1 MCGVFGVH
9 APDRDVARLTY
20 FGLFALQHRGQE
32 SAGIAVSENGRLTAL
47 RDLGLVTQV
56 FDEQKLHGLRGS
68 VGIGHTRYSTTG
80 SSQWSNAQPLVQHGR
95 ARTIAIG
102 HNGNLVNES
111 ALREEL
117 REAGVTLRA
126 TSDSEV
132 IAAMIAND
140 ESPLDEA
147 VASAMQRLEGA
158 YSVVALSQGTLIAF
172 RDPHG
177 FRPLVLGRIH
187 EDWVVASETCALDLV
202 GAEFVR
208 EVDRGEAVLI
218 DERGLRSVQAVE
230 PADPGALCIFEFFYL
245 ARPDTQLAGIEVHGA
260 RVRMGEQL
268 AREAPAEADL
278 VLPIPDSGTPAAIG
292 FSRALGIPF
301 SEGLIKN
308 RYVGRTFIQPDEE
321 LRRQGIRMKFNPLAE
336 VAGKRVVIVDDSI
349 VRGNTT
355 RAIVQMLFD
364 AGAAEVH
371 VRVSAPPVI
380 GQCFYGI
387 DLADPDEMIA
397 STHSVD
403 EIRELIGATSL
414 AYISHDGLVAA
425 TRRPE
430 SELCRACLTRKY
442 PTAVPAEHAKLRFEE
457 PVFVPRDRSALLAR
471 ESS

>member
-9 APDRDVARLTY
+9 APERDVARLTY
-20 FGLFALQHRGQE
+20 FGLFSLQHRGQE
-32 SAGIAVSENGRLTAL
+32 SAGIAVSEHGRLTAL

-56 FDEQKLHGLRGS
+56 FDEQKLRGLHGQAA
-68 VGIGHTRYSTTG
+68 IGHTRYSTTG

-95 ARTIAIG
+95 ARTVALG
-102 HNGNLVNES
+102 HNGNLVNEG

-117 REAGVTLRA
+117 AAAGVTLRA

-132 IAAMIAND
+132 IAALIAND
-140 ESPLDEA
+140 ESPLDSA
-147 VASAMQRLEGA
+147 VANAMSRLEGA

-172 RDPHG
+172 RDAHG

-187 EDWVVASETCALDLV
+187 DDWVVASETCALDLV
-202 GAEFVR
+202 GAELVR
-208 EVDRGEAVLI
+208 EVERGEAVLI
-218 DERGLRSVQAVE
+218 DEHGLRSVRAVE
-230 PADPGALCIFEFFYL
+230 PAAGGALCIFEFFYL

-260 RVRMGEQL
+260 RVRMGERL
-268 AREAPAEADL
+268 AAEAPVDAEL

-308 RYVGRTFIQPDEE
+308 RYIARTFIQPDQE
-321 LRRQGIRMKFNPLAE
+321 LRRQGVRLKFNPLAE
-336 VAGKRVVIVDDSI
+336 VAGKRLVVVDDSI

-355 RAIVQMLFD
+355 QQIVRMLFD

-397 STHSVD
+397 SDKSVE
-403 EIRELIGATSL
+403 EIREYIGATSL
-414 AYISHDGLVAA
+414 AYLSHEGLVAA
-425 TRRPE
+425 TKRPE
-430 SELCRACLTRKY
+430 SELCRACLTRRY
-442 PTAVPAEHAKLRFEE
+442 PTPVPVEHRKLRFE
-457 PVFVPRDRSALLAR
+457 PAR
-471 ESS
+471 A